1 LRIELIMTVL
11 AGFAGG
17 LAGTLWGG
25 IVSSAWLARDPA
37 TRSLGWQADTATRV
51 LLTAAIYGLCGASAG
66 ALFWLGWGLAA
77 FGVGTPWHLVGI
89 AYGAL
94 LWAATALPAL
104 LLLGLR
110 LPALRRA
117 CFVMLVEAL
126 VATLSVGLLCAFA
139 WHRAA

>member
-1 LRIELIMTVL
+1 MIMTVL

-37 TRSLGWQADTATRV
+37 ARALGWLPDTATRV
-51 LLTAAIYGLCGASAG
+51 LVTAALYGTCGAAAG
-66 ALFWLGWGLAA
+66 FLFWLGWGLPA
-77 FGVGTPWHLVGI
+77 FTVGTSWHLVGF

-94 LWAATALPAL
+94 LWVSAALPGL

-110 LPALRRA
+110 LPALRTV
-117 CFVMLVEAL
+117 CVVMAAEAL
-126 VATLSVGLLCAFA
+126 VGTTAVGLLCAFV